1 MTVTLLHGVGDDS
14 VTPVRPR
21 RLSAEHTRVS
31 APEPTRGRFPF
42 GAAAGAGLL
51 SERAAQKALPRH
63 AIPAPI
69 ALYVAQSE
77 MLPSTGE
84 NHPCACAKSVGGA
97 R

>member
-1 MTVTLLHGVGDDS
+1 MRAELRYTPFGDS
-14 VTPVRPR
+14 VVPTRPR
-21 RLSAEHTRVS
+21 ALSAEHTRVS
-31 APEPTRGRFPF
+31 APEPTPGRFPF
-42 GAAAGAGLL
+42 GAAAGAGIL

-77 MLPSTGE
+77 MLPSTAT
-84 NHPCACAKSVGGA
+84 NHPCDCAASVGGA